1 MPYCPECLREFAVSG
16 GYCPHDGSTLKAGKP
31 PGKRAESQGE
41 DAALARLQAHGV
53 GVESEETENYDRYLG
68 TTFDHRYKITRK
80 LGEGG
85 MGVVFYARHVVIEK
99 PVAIKVLKKTVSRD
113 PSVVARF
120 IQEAKAASRIGHP
133 NIVDV
138 TDFGTTEDGL
148 AYQVMEYLE
157 GPTLADLIYTRKRVP
172 VDEALPI
179 VVQMA
184 RALAAAH
191 DKGIVHRDLKP
202 ENVFLIER
210 HGRADFVKIVDFGIA
225 KVTATEDGKPQS
237 GPKLTRAGAVFGT
250 PEYMA
255 PEQASGS
262 TDIDHRVDVYSLGA
276 ILYEMLAGKVPLSGA
291 NTVRTLAMVIL
302 DEAPVLSKT
311 APELELP
318 EGLEAVVMKALSKKR
333 EDRFDNM
340 GEIADA
346 LEGIA
351 GKSLSPRIG
360 PGIGSMPPTTS
371 AVSAQPDTVPEVGV
385 PDMEVAK
392 EASAPVPR
400 AASNSEAQRPVE
412 LDRPKRRSRASTFDP
427 PFVET
432 ANPGFDAIPE
442 PRITEFFHQ
451 EKKSS
456 APLVIAI
463 LIFLG
468 GVGVAGYFLFAADE
482 EGVAEASI
490 DAAAVVA
497 ADAHEVAATV
507 VDAGAATVEDA
518 GVAIV
523 SATPDG
529 GKKRNNGK
537 SSHKTPVE
545 PVPAAFA
552 QVIVHTRPEGGR
564 VFVDGNDRGPDGV
577 TLDMLPVGSSIKVT
591 CKLAGHKDGTKIVQI
606 RDPKQAVICD
616 MKKKP
621 RCMEG
626 IKNPFDDC
634 P

>member
-1 MPYCPECLREFAVSG
+1 VPYCPECLREFDVAG
-16 GYCPHDGSTLKAGKP
+16 GYCPHDGKTLKAGKP
-31 PGKRAESQGE
+31 PGKRAESAGE

-53 GVESEETENYDRYLG
+53 GVENEETENYDRYLG

-99 PVAIKVLKKTVSRD
+99 PVAIKVLKKSVSRD

-179 VVQMA
+179 LVQMA

-202 ENVFLIER
+202 ENIFLIER
-210 HGRADFVKIVDFGIA
+210 HGRDDFVKIVDFGIA

-276 ILYEMLAGKVPLSGA
+276 IFYEMLAGRVPLHGA

-302 DEAPVLSKT
+302 DEVPALGTT
-311 APELELP
+311 APDLELP
-318 EGLEAVVMKALSKKR
+318 EGLEALVMKALSKKR
-333 EDRFDNM
+333 EGRFANM

-346 LEGIA
+346 LEAIA

-360 PGIGSMPPTTS
+360 PGLGSMPPTTS
-371 AVSAQPDTVPEVGV
+371 SVAAQPDTVPEVGV
-385 PDMEVAK
+385 PDMELGA
-392 EASAPVPR
+392 EPSAPVPR
-400 AASNSEAQRPVE
+400 AASEAEGSRPIEQV
-412 LDRPKRRSRASTFDP
+412 DRRPRRSRASTFDP

-442 PRITEFFHQ
+442 PRLTEFLDLK
-451 EKKSS
+451 KKSS
-456 APLVIAI
+456 APLVIAS

-468 GVGVAGYFLFAADE
+468 GVGLAGYFLFTSGEDE
-482 EGVAEASI
+482 QA
-490 DAAAVVA
+490 A
-497 ADAHEVAATV
+497 ADASALVAPDAQPVAAAI
-507 VDAGAATVEDA
+507 VDAGAAPAEDA
-518 GVAIV
+518 STAAAAIDAGSKRV
-523 SATPDG
+523 S
-529 GKKRNNGK
+529 GK
-537 SSHKTPVE
+537 HPVKTPVE
-545 PVPAAFA
+545 AGQTTLA

-577 TLDMLPVGSSIKVT
+577 TLDMLQVGTTIKVT
-591 CKLAGHKDGTKIVQI
+591 CKLAGYKDGFKTVAI

-616 MKKKP
+616 MKKQP
-621 RCMEG
+621 RCMKDL
-626 IKNPFDDC
+626 KNPFDEC